1 MATIKMASYQKIA
14 LSIAQD
20 IVDGKYAVGEKLSGR
35 STLASRYKV
44 SSETIRKAM
53 AVLQDVQVVS
63 IKPSSGICI
72 QSALKAKAFLEQ
84 YTSAHSIKEL
94 RNDLLEWLQRQKQET
109 DAMRSTMRKLLDM
122 TERQEAIS
130 PFTPFTFKLLASMN
144 HIGQTSSDLQFWQV
158 TGATIIAILR
168 GDEMLLSPGPYAEFL
183 EGDLLYF
190 IGPKESY
197 ERVKNLFV
205 N

>member
-63 IKPSSGICI
+63 IKPSGNGSLAGCPGCI
-72 QSALKAKAFLEQ
+72 DK
-84 YTSAHSIKEL
+84 
-94 RNDLLEWLQRQKQET
+94 
-109 DAMRSTMRKLLDM
+109 
-122 TERQEAIS
+122 TE
-130 PFTPFTFKLLASMN
+130 
-144 HIGQTSSDLQFWQV
+144 
-158 TGATIIAILR
+158 
-168 GDEMLLSPGPYAEFL
+168 
-183 EGDLLYF
+183 
-190 IGPKESY
+190 
-197 ERVKNLFV
+197 
-205 N
+205 